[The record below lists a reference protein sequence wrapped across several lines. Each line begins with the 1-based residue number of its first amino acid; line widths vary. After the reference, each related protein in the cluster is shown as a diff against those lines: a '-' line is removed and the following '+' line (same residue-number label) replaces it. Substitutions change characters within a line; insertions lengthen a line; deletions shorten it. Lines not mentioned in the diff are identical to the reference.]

1 MDKGIF
7 TALSGGIAKAHQ
19 LEIIANNLANVDTPA
34 FKRDTATFNEY
45 LPELRRPDTVEA
57 LDREIKSQ
65 TLFDGRPPGDKS
77 FVELDGVYSDFRQ
90 GTLKRTGRS
99 TDLALEGKGFF
110 EVLGPEGEI
119 IFTRQGNFKISDE
132 GVLVTS
138 NGLPVLSANYERT
151 PEDRII
157 RVRDV
162 LSPEQR
168 TVDVSEQRLQFSGD
182 GVISQGEI
190 QLNTVAIREFHES
203 QYLEKVGNAYYRN
216 TDERNLKEGN
226 QGTRLHQ
233 GMIEG
238 SNVNPLREMTLLIEA
253 SRAYEAQLQA
263 IRTFNEID
271 GKTANEIARG

>member
-1 MDKGIF
+1 MREFF

-34 FKRDTATFNEY
+34 LKRDMATFNEY

-77 FVELDGVYSDFRQ
+77 FVELDGIYSDFRQ

-110 EVLGPEGEI
+110 EVLGPEGDV
-119 IFTRQGNFKISDE
+119 IFTRQGNFKVSDE
-132 GVLVTS
+132 GVLVTA
-138 NGLPVLSANYERT
+138 NGLPVLSANYERA
-151 PEDRII
+151 PGDRVI

-168 TVDVSEQRLQFSGD
+168 TVDVSEQRLQFSAD

-190 QLNTVAIREFHES
+190 QLNTLAIREFHEA
-203 QYLEKVGNAYYRN
+203 QYLEKVGNAYFRN
-216 TDERNLKEGN
+216 TDERNLKEVN

-233 GMIEG
+233 GVIES

-253 SRAYEAQLQA
+253 SRAYEAQFVATL
-263 IRTFNEID
+263 NEID

>member
-65 TLFDGRPPGDKS
+65 TMFDGRPPGDKS
-77 FVELDGVYSDFRQ
+77 FVELDGIYSDFQQ
-90 GTLKRTGRS
+90 GTLKRTGRT

-110 EVLGPEGEI
+110 EVLGPEGDV
-119 IFTRQGNFKISDE
+119 IFTRQGNLKISED
-132 GVLVTS
+132 GVLVTA

-157 RVRDV
+157 RIRDV

-168 TVDVSEQRLQFSGD
+168 TVDVAEQRLQFSSD

-190 QLNTVAIREFHES
+190 QLNTLAIREFHEP
-203 QYLEKVGNAYYRN
+203 QYLEKVGNAYFRN
-216 TDERNLKEGN
+216 TDERNLKEGS

-233 GMIEG
+233 GAIES

-263 IRTFNEID
+263 IKTFNDID

>member
-7 TALSGGIAKAHQ
+7 TALSGGLAKAHQ
-19 LEIIANNLANVDTPA
+19 LEIIANNLANVDTPG
-34 FKRDTATFNEY
+34 FKRDTPTFNEY

-65 TLFDGRPPGDKS
+65 TMFDGRPPGDKS
-77 FVELDGVYSDFRQ
+77 FVEIDGVYSDFRQ
-90 GTLKRTGRS
+90 GSLKRTGRS
-99 TDLALEGKGFF
+99 TDLALDGKGFF
-110 EVLGPEGEI
+110 EVLGPEGDVV
-119 IFTRQGNFKISDE
+119 FTRQGNFKVSDE

-138 NGLPVLSANYERT
+138 NGLPLLSANYDRL
-151 PEDRII
+151 PEDRVI

-168 TVDVSEQRLQFSGD
+168 TVDVSEQRLQFSAD

-190 QLNTVAIREFHES
+190 QLNTLAIREFHEP
-203 QYLEKVGNAYYRN
+203 QWLEKVGNAYFRN
-216 TDERNLKEGN
+216 TDTKNLKPGN
-226 QGTRLHQ
+226 DSTKLIQ
-233 GMIEG
+233 GMLEG

-263 IRTFNEID
+263 IKTFNEID
-271 GKTANEIARG
+271 AKSANEIARG